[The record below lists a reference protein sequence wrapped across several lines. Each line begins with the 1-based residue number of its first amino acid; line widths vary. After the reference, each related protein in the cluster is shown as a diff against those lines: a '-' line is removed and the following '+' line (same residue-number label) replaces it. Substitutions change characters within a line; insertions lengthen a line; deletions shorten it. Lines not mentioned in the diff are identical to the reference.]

1 MASRESESIHAK
13 LQELSLPFAFAESHS
28 VRCRACGKP
37 APDESAS
44 AEGQSEEK
52 STSVFVTSG
61 HRCLS
66 CPLWYS
72 CCSCSQE
79 AISHSNSGMDHVT
92 YCVASEDERAA
103 TESASLTP
111 SISPWLFVIR
121 SLLWP
126 FIQMFVPSVS
136 VFVQVGALAAF
147 ISTIASHAPLQ
158 PHATHF
164 VFNCNKCDN
173 R

>member
-1 MASRESESIHAK
+1 MASSESESIHAK
-13 LQELSLPFAFAESHS
+13 LQEISLPFAFAESHS

-37 APDESAS
+37 APDEDTT
-44 AEGQSEEK
+44 EGDSKENF
-52 STSVFVTSG
+52 TTG

-72 CCSCSQE
+72 CCSCTQE
-79 AISHSNSGMDHVT
+79 AISHSKSGIDHVT

-103 TESASLTP
+103 AASASSTP
-111 SISPWLFVIR
+111 YISPWLFVIW

-136 VFVQVGALAAF
+136 LYVQVGALAAF
-147 ISTIASHAPLQ
+147 ISTVAPHAPLQ
-158 PHATHF
+158 LHATHL
-164 VFNCNKCDN
+164 VLNCN
-173 R
+173 